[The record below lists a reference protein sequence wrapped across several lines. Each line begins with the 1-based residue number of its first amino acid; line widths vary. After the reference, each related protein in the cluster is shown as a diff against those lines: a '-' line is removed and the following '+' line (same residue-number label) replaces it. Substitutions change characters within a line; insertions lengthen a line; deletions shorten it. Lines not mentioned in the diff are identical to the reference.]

1 MTDAAGGVDFDLFAW
16 GYPQRIGWTAPTST
30 NAFLV
35 LDRNSNGVIDN
46 GEELFGDITPQPAS
60 NEPNGFLAL
69 AEYDKRR
76 NGGDGNGRINRNDS
90 IFEKL
95 RLWQDTNHNGISESA
110 RCIYCVTLASRV
122 STSITE
128 LRDALTN
135 SATAFGTGQRSAYCK
150 THNSAAGPRTYSL

>member
-95 RLWQDTNHNGISESA
+95 RLWQDTNHNGISESGEMHLL
-110 RCIYCVTLASRV
+110 RDLGLASIDLDYRTSRRTDEFGNRFRYRSKVRV
-122 STSITE
+122 
-128 LRDALTN
+128 LQDAQLGRW
-135 SATAFGTGQRSAYCK
+135 A
-150 THNSAAGPRTYSL
+150 